1 MKKMKKLLSI
11 LMLILAVI
19 CFIWAGEV
27 DLELFSIAVMTIG
40 SGTTIWKTS
49 IYISLGIIILKVRK
63 KIYKI

>member
-40 SGTTIWKTS
+40 SGTTIWKTI
-49 IYISLGIIILKVRK
+49 IYISLGIIISKVRK

>member
-11 LMLILAVI
+11 SMLILAVL

-40 SGTTIWKTS
+40 SGTTIWKT
-49 IYISLGIIILKVRK
+49 IAYILAGILILRIRK
-63 KIYKI
+63 KVYKL

>member
-1 MKKMKKLLSI
+1 MKKLLSI

-40 SGTTIWKTS
+40 SGTTIWKTI
-49 IYISLGIIILKVRK
+49 IYILLGIIILKVRK

>member
-1 MKKMKKLLSI
+1 
-11 LMLILAVI
+11 MLILAII

-40 SGTTIWKTS
+40 SGTTIWKTI
-49 IYISLGIIILKVRK
+49 IYMSLGIVILKVRK

>member
-11 LMLILAVI
+11 LMLILAII

-40 SGTTIWKTS
+40 SGTTIWKTI
-49 IYISLGIIILKVRK
+49 IYISLGIVILKVRK
-63 KIYKI
+63 KNYKI

>member
-1 MKKMKKLLSI
+1 MKKLLSI

-40 SGTTIWKTS
+40 SGTTIWKTI
-49 IYISLGIIILKVRK
+49 IYILLGIVILKVRK

>member
-40 SGTTIWKTS
+40 SGTTICKTI
-49 IYISLGIIILKVRK
+49 IYISLGIVILKVRK

>member
-40 SGTTIWKTS
+40 SGTTIWKTI
-49 IYISLGIIILKVRK
+49 IYILLGIVILKVRK